1 MRFLALRYFTV
12 HVRIL
17 LKFSVS
23 LSAWRV
29 AEVFSHSLIS
39 NKNCLLWTS
48 YWISRFSF
56 WQCTTKSN
64 QLTITWHIE
73 MKGKYKTWTPSLDR
87 VHGPG
92 PSKYG
97 PGPWNPYFYKLRL
110 HYKLWFDDLWWHIAW
125 FGKPC
130 TGLIAHLPWKFMFN
144 SSFSLSLV
152 ILKHTG
158 WFWKV

>member
-1 MRFLALRYFTV
+1 MIELCDIFLLDSPAKQQVLFVKLPFNWSSFRAIFGPAIFYGS
-12 HVRIL
+12 RSDS

-23 LSAWRV
+23 LAAWRV
-29 AEVFSHSLIS
+29 AEVFSHSLVS

-110 HYKLWFDDLWWHIAW
+110 HYKLWFDDLWWHVAW
-125 FGKPC
+125 WLQFR
-130 TGLIAHLPWKFMFN
+130 
-144 SSFSLSLV
+144 
-152 ILKHTG
+152 
-158 WFWKV
+158 